1 MVSKRLYE
9 PAMGTRRACSAV
21 LMKPAKPLP
30 IAPSEGKNLKR
41 SVIYQTGNARR
52 GKRPCLALE
61 TRYVLESSTG
71 KVQKKSNTSSSEA
84 VVNRAPQIFFFW
96 SNSSPRLEFPKKYGF
111 AQIYHTE
118 PRRVW
123 RRTSLAPACS
133 HSFLSFFSPFFSFFL
148 TLPRTSTRPPTAPHI
163 QRFYKTACV
172 ASTCM
177 QYAAL
182 SY

>member
-1 MVSKRLYE
+1 
-9 PAMGTRRACSAV
+9 MGTRRACSAV

-61 TRYVLESSTG
+61 TRCVLESSTG
-71 KVQKKSNTSSSEA
+71 KVQKKSNTNSSEA
-84 VVNRAPQIFFFW
+84 VVNRAPQSLTEPHFFF
-96 SNSSPRLEFPKKYGF
+96 LVKFFAEIGVPKKYGF

-133 HSFLSFFSPFFSFFL
+133 HSFLSFFCHFFLFFSLSLEHPPAHLKHPTYSAFI
-148 TLPRTSTRPPTAPHI
+148 RPHA
-163 QRFYKTACV
+163 
-172 ASTCM
+172 
-177 QYAAL
+177 
-182 SY
+182 